1 MSVGEGFL
9 FAIEPGLNLHLSGSD
24 QMPLLSSR
32 KKLPTRA
39 GFEPA
44 NTAPCLFGAAATAC
58 APGGVAPPLWGL

>member
-1 MSVGEGFL
+1 MLV
-9 FAIEPGLNLHLSGSD
+9 D
-24 QMPLLSSR
+24 TRDVLL
-32 KKLPTRA
+32 KALWLLPTRA